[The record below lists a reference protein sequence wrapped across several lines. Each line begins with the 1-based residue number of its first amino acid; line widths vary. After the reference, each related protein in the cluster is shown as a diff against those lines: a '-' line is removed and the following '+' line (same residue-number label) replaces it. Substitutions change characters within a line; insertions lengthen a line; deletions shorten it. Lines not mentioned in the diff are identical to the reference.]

1 MLLDHLLRAEGVAI
15 LGASE
20 ARHYSRSV
28 LKNLLLLGYPPDRI
42 FPVNPKYGAVL
53 GLRCYPS
60 MVALPAPVPL
70 VVLATHRDTVAGL
83 LSDAADQGARAAVV
97 LADGFAEQG
106 IEGRKL
112 QDEVTAICIERN
124 LALLGP
130 NTLGFVSLSTGLG
143 VWAGGELAAPLHPG
157 GVALVSQSSGTLNLL
172 LGLAGHRHI
181 GLKSAVSVGNEAVL
195 DASHFIDYF
204 AGEAEVTVIAVFLET
219 TTRPAALA
227 RALQRARRAEKPV
240 IMLKVGRSDRARRN
254 VIAHTGRLAS
264 SGPAWEA
271 LLERL
276 GVVLVE
282 DLDELM
288 QTVSLFAHRRPLSGH
303 GGLGICTISGGDC
316 SLLSDLSE
324 RLDVPLPDVGPPTH
338 DKLVAAL
345 GKATLLGNPLDCEDL
360 RREDQERFEASIDA
374 FCQDPAFDVV
384 AYRMNLEA
392 EPTGALRT
400 LYRDLVRR
408 ATGAGKMAV
417 VLTRAAEPLDSA
429 WFSFFVDDQ
438 VAFLPSYRPALAAI
452 GHLLRWAR
460 ATQERAPLSFPSAVP
475 EHTDAADGSVKT
487 LPWTATRQWLG
498 EAGIPCAPARLA
510 QTPQEAADLAMEI
523 GFPVAAKLVSPSL
536 PHKSEANALR
546 LHLATSHEVVEA
558 CRAMA
563 ADLPK
568 RSPDAV
574 LEGFEI
580 QAMMSG
586 GIEMILGMTRDQ
598 AVGPVLLVGV
608 GGVWAEIVRE
618 VVLAVPPV
626 DHADCLALLRR
637 LRVAPL
643 LQGFRGGPPADV
655 GALADLMA
663 TFSRFVVQRQDELQ
677 EMDLNPVVV
686 LPEGKGA
693 FALDALV
700 RVRMA

>member
-1 MLLDHLLRAEGVAI
+1 MLLDHLLGAEGVAI

-20 ARHYSRSV
+20 ARHYARSV
-28 LKNLLLLGYPPDRI
+28 FKNLLLLGYPRDRI
-42 FPVNPKYGAVL
+42 FPVNPKYRAVF

-60 MVALPAPVPL
+60 MAALPAPVPL
-70 VVLATHRDTVAGL
+70 VVVATHRDTVAGL
-83 LSDAADQGARAAVV
+83 VSDAASMGARAAVV

-106 IEGRKL
+106 MEGRKL
-112 QDEVTAICIERN
+112 QDELAAFCIERS

-130 NTLGFVSLSTGLG
+130 NTLGFVSPSSGLG
-143 VWAGGELAAPLHPG
+143 VWAGGELAPLRPG

-181 GLKSAVSVGNEAVL
+181 GLQSAVSVGNEAVL
-195 DASHFIDYF
+195 DAAHFIDHF
-204 AGEAEVTVIAVFLET
+204 AEDAKVTAIAVFLET
-219 TTRPAALA
+219 TARPAALA
-227 RALQRARRAEKPV
+227 RALRKAYGAGKAV

-254 VIAHTGRLAS
+254 VVAHTGRLAS

-282 DLDELM
+282 DLDELV
-288 QTVSLFAHRRPLSGH
+288 QTVSLFANRRPLSGQ

-316 SLLSDLSE
+316 SLLSDLCE
-324 RLDVPLPDVGPPTH
+324 RLAIPLPDVGPLTH

-345 GKATLLGNPLDCEDL
+345 EKPTLLGNPLDCENL
-360 RREDQERFEASIDA
+360 QREDQQRFEASIDA
-374 FCQDPAFDVV
+374 FCQDPVFDVV

-392 EPTGALRT
+392 GPTDALRA

-408 ATGAGKMAV
+408 ARGAGKMPV

-429 WFSFFVDDQ
+429 WFRFFVDDQ
-438 VAFLPSYRPALAAI
+438 VAFLPSYRTALAAI

-460 ATQERAPLSFPSAVP
+460 ATQERAPLPFPSAVP
-475 EHTDAADGSVKT
+475 EHMDAAHGSVST
-487 LPWTATRQWLG
+487 LPWTATRQWLR

-523 GFPVAAKLVSPSL
+523 GFPVAAKLVSPAL
-536 PHKSEANALR
+536 PHKSEANAVR
-546 LHLATSHEVVEA
+546 LHLATSHQVVEA

-563 ADLPK
+563 AELPK
-568 RSPDAV
+568 RHPDAV
-574 LEGFEI
+574 LEGFEL
-580 QAMMSG
+580 QTMMSG
-586 GIEMILGMTRDQ
+586 GIEMFLGMTRDE

-608 GGVWAEIVRE
+608 GGVWAEIVRD
-618 VVLAVPPV
+618 VLLAVPPV

-643 LQGFRGGPPADV
+643 LEGYRGSPPADV
-655 GALADLMA
+655 PALADLMA